1 MLQFRGL
8 FASRLQSTA
17 AASLAAAVVAL
28 PALSG
33 LWSVWSKGLAIE
45 GEQEQWLHVA
55 AHERRFVQAI
65 TSGSAL
71 EGDDASTG

>member
-1 MLQFRGL
+1 
-8 FASRLQSTA
+8 
-17 AASLAAAVVAL
+17 VAL

-71 EGDDASTG
+71 EGDDASIG